1 MYRNPQGGSA
11 KDACRG
17 QPFILG
23 HEIRREN
30 RSMSGVRVIAHAREL
45 IQLPPGYDPRGWGY
59 FVAIGTPSLTRK
71 ITL

>member
-1 MYRNPQGGSA
+1 MSVGDWFSVKGHSELYRNPQGGSA

-45 IQLPPGYDPRGWGY
+45 LQLPPGYAQGGRG
-59 FVAIGTPSLTRK
+59 
-71 ITL
+71 TL